1 MSSPCPRRGRLSFVL
16 RVGSSLIFLIFDSMS
31 DNTLTTLMGN
41 VPSRLAGQDYFVLLD
56 LTPISLD
63 VSFC

>member
-1 MSSPCPRRGRLSFVL
+1 MSFPYPRRGRRFLAL
-16 RVGSSLIFLIFDSMS
+16 RVGSSLTFLIFASMS

-41 VPSRLAGQDYFVLLD
+41 VPSRLGGQDYFVLLE